1 MPDEIT
7 LDKEVFKAL
16 AGDTRISVMKCLRER
31 RKTQSELAKEI
42 GIAAPT
48 VKEHVDILA
57 RAGLVREIDD
67 GHKWKYIELTVKGR
81 SLLEPQD
88 KRILVL
94 LGTSLVGVVGAGI
107 LAYSQLQRIA
117 LSSVGTTYSLVQN
130 SAEAAAGT
138 ALKSIPSSAA
148 GVASDV
154 MVKSGAD
161 LPERI
166 AATASGPLVDAAAN
180 AAASAAPTIAQ
191 GVTENASTLV
201 SPAVAGAA
209 QVAIQSIPQIPF
221 FELGLMLVC
230 LLVFGVSVGMWIKQS
245 YS

>member
-16 AGDTRISVMKCLRER
+16 AGETRISVMKSLRER

-67 GHKWKYIELTVKGR
+67 GHKWKYIELTVKGKT
-81 SLLEPQD
+81 LLEPQD

-94 LGTSLVGVVGAGI
+94 LGTSLVGLIGSAFVAQG
-107 LAYSQLQRIA
+107 QLQQYMQVSNYNYA
-117 LSSVGTTYSLVQN
+117 LANANVARASIDVGGPVI
-130 SAEAAAGT
+130 EAA
-138 ALKSIPSSAA
+138 KAA
-148 GVASDV
+148 APNATS
-154 MVKSGAD
+154 
-161 LPERI
+161 I
-166 AATASGPLVDAAAN
+166 AADATTATIMN
-180 AAASAAPTIAQ
+180 AGGATAP
-191 GVTENASTLV
+191 ASTELAQA
-201 SPAVAGAA
+201 AV
-209 QVAIQSIPQIPF
+209 QTLPSLPF

-230 LLVFGVSVGMWIKQS
+230 LIVFGISVGMWIRQAHIS
-245 YS
+245 S

>member
-16 AGDTRISVMKCLRER
+16 AGETRIAVMKSLRER
-31 RKTQSELAKEI
+31 RKTQSELAKGI

-48 VKEHVDILA
+48 VKEHIDILA

-67 GHKWKYIELTVKGR
+67 GHKWKYIELTVKGK

-94 LGTSLVGVVGAGI
+94 LGTSLVGAVGAGV
-107 LAYSQLQRIA
+107 LAYSQLQHF
-117 LSSVGTTYSLVQN
+117 
-130 SAEAAAGT
+130 
-138 ALKSIPSSAA
+138 
-148 GVASDV
+148 
-154 MVKSGAD
+154 
-161 LPERI
+161 
-166 AATASGPLVDAAAN
+166 
-180 AAASAAPTIAQ
+180 AAASAANSFSFVQGSAGIASDAMAK
-191 GVTENASTLV
+191 NAAPLADTLAVDAGSRVVDATAKASAAIIPPAVESASALV
-201 SPAVAGAA
+201 SPAAADAA

-230 LLVFGVSVGMWIKQS
+230 LLVFGISVGMWIKQS
-245 YS
+245 YY